1 MKDIGQ
7 LQKKQDQIFI
17 LVCINCVLFMVLF
30 TGLGYVIWQSAALVN
45 RLKGDL
51 ERAEQRIVELQERFR
66 NMEMDVLIE
75 EFVSKASER
84 LEKSIKT
91 VVQDSEFTASL
102 NRISQ
107 KMTATHD
114 MIVQT
119 EDAIHGIHESV
130 KRLNNEEIAQL
141 VTYHILK
148 GLGDGFQKAAETR
161 KPNGIKVLEQDS
173 SNRESTYFNQ

>member
-1 MKDIGQ
+1 MKDLSQ

-30 TGLGYVIWQSAALVN
+30 TGLGYVIWQSATLVN

-51 ERAEQRIVELQERFR
+51 GRAEQRIVELQERFR
-66 NMEMDVLIE
+66 NMEMDVLLE
-75 EFVSKASER
+75 ELVSKASEG

-91 VVQDSEFTASL
+91 VVQDSEFTAPL

-114 MIVQT
+114 LIVQT
-119 EDAIHGIHESV
+119 EDAIHGIHETV
-130 KRLNNEEIAQL
+130 KGLNNEEIAQL
-141 VTYHILK
+141 VSYHILK
-148 GLGDGFQKAAETR
+148 GLGDGLQRAAETN
-161 KPNGIKVLEQDS
+161 KPIGIKALKKDS
-173 SNRESTYFNQ
+173 SNH

>member
-1 MKDIGQ
+1 MKDLSQ

-30 TGLGYVIWQSAALVN
+30 TGLGYVIWQSATLVN

-51 ERAEQRIVELQERFR
+51 GRAEQRIVELQERFR
-66 NMEMDVLIE
+66 NMEMDVLLE
-75 EFVSKASER
+75 ELVSKASEG

-91 VVQDSEFTASL
+91 VVQDSEFTAPL

-114 MIVQT
+114 LIVQT
-119 EDAIHGIHESV
+119 EDTIHGIHETV
-130 KRLNNEEIAQL
+130 KGLNNEEIAQL
-141 VTYHILK
+141 VSYHILK
-148 GLGDGFQKAAETR
+148 GLGDGLQRAAETN
-161 KPNGIKVLEQDS
+161 KPIGIKALKKDS
-173 SNRESTYFNQ
+173 SNH